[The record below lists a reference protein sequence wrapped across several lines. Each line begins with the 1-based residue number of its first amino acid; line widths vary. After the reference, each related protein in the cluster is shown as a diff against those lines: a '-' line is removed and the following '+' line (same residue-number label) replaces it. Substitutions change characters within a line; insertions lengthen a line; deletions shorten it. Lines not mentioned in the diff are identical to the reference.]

1 MKYVLIPNW
10 LEKTL
15 TSNGLNL
22 TSVLDLSKLST
33 ILSAEEVAIYTLI
46 SKYDIYGIYSELKT
60 LLNGI
65 GSSMVPARIN
75 GLEYVNTE
83 QEAQLYNRYFDSNN
97 YLEGLTKF
105 TITGSGAGST
115 KTPTKRIW
123 VKPVLIGMDTIGFV
137 FVEKDEVQNVTSLY
151 EELFAVLRPHLD
163 GITISKTK
171 MYENYISVKCKDMAS
186 S

>member
-105 TITGSGAGST
+105 TITGSGA
-115 KTPTKRIW
+115 
-123 VKPVLIGMDTIGFV
+123 
-137 FVEKDEVQNVTSLY
+137 SLY